1 MCIVYRYED
10 ESKKEV
16 ENKTN
21 HFSELLKRIEERK
34 RQRAAVNNKSTL
46 NKDENN
52 LEEPKKKKKKK
63 LLEAEKSNDLHTEDK
78 IVSSEKI
85 DEHTI
90 ETAKVSTKKKKKKKD
105 IEDIDKL
112 DSIAT
117 DNNIDLEEKDKNLA
131 EENNDDKDTANKE
144 TSLQSNFII
153 LGAKSRK
160 KQREVKR
167 VLPDWLAHPEIISA
181 DLNSGPPLEEL
192 ESVLEAKLIEILRAN
207 GIIKLFPVQSNI
219 IKWLHQCNIDRKM
232 GWWPRDTCVSAP
244 TGSGKYLQQL

>member
-1 MCIVYRYED
+1 MCIIYRYED
-10 ESKKEV
+10 ESKEV

-34 RQRAAVNNKSTL
+34 RQRAAASNKSTL
-46 NKDENN
+46 NEDENN

-63 LLEAEKSNDLHTEDK
+63 LLEAEKTNDLHIEDE

-85 DEHTI
+85 DEQTI
-90 ETAKVSTKKKKKKKD
+90 ETAKVLTKKKKKKKN
-105 IEDIDKL
+105 IENKL
-112 DSIAT
+112 HSVAT
-117 DNNIDLEEKDKNLA
+117 DNNVDLEEKDKNLA
-131 EENNDDKDTANKE
+131 EENNDDKDTTNKE
-144 TSLQSNFII
+144 IPSQNNFII

-192 ESVLEAKLIEILRAN
+192 ESILEAKLIEVLRAN
-207 GIIKLFPVQSNI
+207 GIVKLFPVQSGI
-219 IKWLHQCNIDRKM
+219 IKWLQKCNLDRKL

-244 TGSGKYLQQL
+244 TGSGKYFQ